1 MQASIRNTFLL
12 FTLLLPS
19 LCHAQD
25 DAARYHLRPGDT
37 VTIEYRYTPE
47 FNTSVPVQPDGYA
60 TIPMLGQIK
69 LAGMTL
75 VQIHDVLL
83 AKAAEELVNP
93 QISVILKDFEKPS
106 YIVGGDVTNPG
117 KFDIRGRVT
126 ALRAIEIA
134 GGFKPFCKASQVLVI
149 RPINDIDGQTF
160 VINLKRLIDKKDT
173 STDMDLQAGDLI
185 IVPKTRIGKIEPY
198 IRLIN
203 AGVYYNP
210 VGR

>member
-1 MQASIRNTFLL
+1 MRARIRNTFLL
-12 FTLLLPS
+12 FNLLLPS
-19 LCHAQD
+19 LCHSQD
-25 DAARYHLRPGDT
+25 DATRYHLRPGDT
-37 VTIEYRYTPE
+37 INIEYRYTPE
-47 FNTSVPVQPDGYA
+47 FNTSIPIQPDGYA
-60 TIPMLGQIK
+60 TIPMLGQMK

-75 VQIHDVLL
+75 PQIHDILL
-83 AKAAEELVNP
+83 AKASEELVNP

-106 YIVGGDVTNPG
+106 YVVGGDVANPG
-117 KFDIRGRVT
+117 KFDIRGRVS

-134 GGFKPFCKASQVLVI
+134 GGFKPFAKASQVLII

-160 VINLKRLIDKKDT
+160 VIDLKRLIDKKDP
-173 STDMDLQAGDLI
+173 SKDMDLQAGDLI